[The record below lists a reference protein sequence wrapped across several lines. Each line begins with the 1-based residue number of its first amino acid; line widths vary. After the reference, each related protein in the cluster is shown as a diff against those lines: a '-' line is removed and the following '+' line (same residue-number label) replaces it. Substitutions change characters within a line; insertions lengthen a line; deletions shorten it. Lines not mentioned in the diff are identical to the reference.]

1 MLDKYNG
8 NDSPYY
14 YIILSE
20 KPFDTPALS
29 RYHMQDPL
37 LEMDGLHKE
46 SKALFLLSGER
57 GGQDPAGNDVGGG
70 ANAMLGSD
78 SLSRGQSLPGP
89 VSFNGSANG
98 DDRQ

>member
-29 RYHMQDPL
+29 RCHMQDPL

-57 GGQDPAGNDVGGG
+57 GGQDPSGNDVGGGAGGG

-78 SLSRGQSLPGP
+78 SLSRGAGVFQW
-89 VSFNGSANG
+89 
-98 DDRQ
+98 